1 MSFLPRPCLDCGAIT
16 APGKSRCA
24 VHQREARKQ
33 WVGNTVAHRRA
44 RMASGDGA
52 AARLRA
58 KVRREGGSTCAACGN
73 FYPHPLIEIDHPL
86 RLADGGTDTD
96 SNVVP
101 MDRWCHGAKTARE
114 NRR

>member
-1 MSFLPRPCLDCGAIT
+1 MSRLRRPCLDCGAIT

-24 VHQREARKQ
+24 DHERVARKR
-33 WVGNTVAHRRA
+33 WVGNTVTNRRA
-44 RMASGDGA
+44 RMASGTGA

-58 KVRREGGSTCAACGN
+58 KVKREGGSSCAVCGE
-73 FYPHPLIEIDHPL
+73 FYPDPFIEIDHPV
-86 RLADGGTDTD
+86 RLVDGGEDID

-101 MDRWCHGAKTARE
+101 MDKWCHGAKTARE